1 MANFRQ
7 IWSHGLSKIKFD
19 ALFANQISKRN
30 NFCNSLLRAIK
41 IQTLVL
47 DIVVRWWWWCTLQFQ
62 FTTFL
67 IYIKSKVKSWEFRK
81 NNGANAI
88 NRFQHCVA
96 EKNTLVGCSKFLLYL
111 CYTSGRPINRPTYS
125 AIPIIPMLYL
135 LYLCYTYYIYAIPRI
150 YLHCYTYAIPI
161 NRYTYSAV
169 DKTKIHAKGNL
180 HCLRVTLS
188 WKECLLLARV
198 PQNFFQLARFLKI
211 VTTRNQIRN
220 WKSDWPKPKMIKIS
234 VDRGLYVKVDFP

>member
-1 MANFRQ
+1 M
-7 IWSHGLSKIKFD
+7 
-19 ALFANQISKRN
+19 
-30 NFCNSLLRAIK
+30 LLRKILWFDVPSSYYTHAIL
-41 IQTLVL
+41 LV
-47 DIVVRWWWWCTLQFQ
+47 D
-62 FTTFL
+62 
-67 IYIKSKVKSWEFRK
+67 
-81 NNGANAI
+81 
-88 NRFQHCVA
+88 
-96 EKNTLVGCSKFLLYL
+96 LLRGL
-111 CYTSGRPINRPTYS
+111 PT
-125 AIPIIPMLYL
+125 L

-234 VDRGLYVKVDFP
+234 VDPGLYVKVDFP